1 MPLWPA
7 FDAKGAGP
15 YLRPMNIYYHSQYN
29 IDLGLL
35 NRLHPFDGRKFSKV
49 HWQIKGLSH
58 IKLKR
63 PEGPVPDRV
72 VAGFVSDLLRRLL
85 SSKRYILNALE
96 VPYIPLIPFSV
107 IDKRILLPMRWAVQ
121 GTIDASRDALT
132 GVPCWNLS
140 GGYHHASPR
149 AAEGFC
155 IYNDIGIAYE
165 ALLRAGELL
174 RDDNLLLIDV
184 DAHHGNGNAYT
195 FMDNRNITILDI
207 YNDDIYPQSEYTK
220 ERVDVSVPLHGG
232 TPGDR
237 YLAALESALKQLR
250 GDYRMAYVIAG
261 TDVLD
266 SDKLGGFKLT
276 VEDIQNRDALI
287 YRRLNALSIPFVF
300 LGGGGYSKQSADAIV
315 KSITNCF

>member
-1 MPLWPA
+1 
-7 FDAKGAGP
+7 
-15 YLRPMNIYYHSQYN
+15 
-29 IDLGLL
+29 
-35 NRLHPFDGRKFSKV
+35 
-49 HWQIKGLSH
+49 
-58 IKLKR
+58 
-63 PEGPVPDRV
+63 
-72 VAGFVSDLLRRLL
+72 
-85 SSKRYILNALE
+85 
-96 VPYIPLIPFSV
+96 
-107 IDKRILLPMRWAVQ
+107 
-121 GTIDASRDALT
+121 
-132 GVPCWNLS
+132 
-140 GGYHHASPR
+140 
-149 AAEGFC
+149 
-155 IYNDIGIAYE
+155 
-165 ALLRAGELL
+165 
-174 RDDNLLLIDV
+174 LLIDV